1 MAEKHILV
9 VDDEPGITL
18 LCERLLKKE
27 GFSVL
32 SFVKAREAMAYIAQN
47 TIDLLLVDI
56 RMPEVSGFDVIAQ
69 ARQDQP
75 DVAVLVMTGYGT
87 VEMAIQALRQG
98 VDGLILKPFVNAVEL
113 INAVRQA
120 LADNQK
126 KRDIAR
132 IQALRPLFDIM
143 ESLLAET
150 RPEPLLDLILSA
162 ICGHMRCDHAAVY
175 QLSPDDNRLSL
186 LAGRGTTLPEEK
198 SNAEGG
204 LLGRTSALGAPL
216 WVNVVGPGELALQ
229 KKLAKLQLSSAI
241 CVPVSRLNIRVVL
254 YAGRGSDQPQFREV
268 DWEMFLLLARQA
280 ILAMENARLYD
291 ELRDYVKRVEGSQQ
305 ALVQAEKMA
314 SAGRLTASIAHEINN
329 PLQAVRNCIHLAGR
343 NEFPEKKRHE
353 YIDLA
358 ESELDR
364 LMLTVQRM
372 LEFYRPG
379 AVDPQR
385 VDLPELLRRVV
396 SLLSPQ
402 LDLRNIRI
410 VTNFSTRLPKVLA
423 VSSQLQQVFIN
434 IILNAYDAMPKGGEV
449 RIGARPVKDSVEI
462 VFQDTGPGVPAD
474 KRNYIFE
481 PFVSTKEGGT
491 GLGLAV
497 SYGIISAHGGSL
509 ELVPDRGPGACFRI
523 LIPVKG
529 KKS

>member
-1 MAEKHILV
+1 MAEKNILV
-9 VDDEPGITL
+9 VDDEPGITQ

-32 SFVKAREAMAYIAQN
+32 SFVKAREAMAYITEN
-47 TIDLLLVDI
+47 PIDLLLVDI

-69 ARQDQP
+69 ARCDQP

-98 VDGLILKPFVNAVEL
+98 VDGLILKPFVNAEEL
-113 INAVRQA
+113 IHAVRQA
-120 LADNQK
+120 LADNQS

-132 IQALRPLFDIM
+132 IQAFRPLFDIM

-150 RPEPLLDLILSA
+150 NPEPLLDLILNA
-162 ICGHMRCDHAAVY
+162 ISGHLRCDHAAVY
-175 QLSPDDNRLSL
+175 QLSADGNRLNI

-198 SNAEGG
+198 SSADGG
-204 LLGRTSALGAPL
+204 LLGRTSAMGAPL
-216 WVNVVGPGELALQ
+216 WVNVVGPGEPTLQ
-229 KKLAKLQLSSAI
+229 KKLVKLQLSSVI
-241 CVPVSRLNIRVVL
+241 CVPILRLNVRGVL
-254 YAGRGSDQPQFREV
+254 YAGRGSDQPPFREV
-268 DWEMFLLLARQA
+268 EWEMFLLLARQA

-314 SAGRLTASIAHEINN
+314 TAGRLTASIAHEINN

-343 NEFPEKKRHE
+343 DEFPEKKRRE

-364 LMLTVQRM
+364 LMATVQRM

-379 AVDPQR
+379 AVEPQR

-396 SLLSPQ
+396 SLLTPQ
-402 LDLRNIRI
+402 LDLRMIHI
-410 VTNFSTRLPKVLA
+410 TTNYSTRLPKVLA

-434 IILNAYDAMPKGGEV
+434 LILNSYDAMPKGGEV
-449 RIGARPVKDSVEI
+449 RISARPVKDSVELL
-462 VFQDTGPGVPAD
+462 FQDTGPGVPAD

-497 SYGIISAHGGSL
+497 SYGIISAHGGNL

-523 LIPVKG
+523 LLPVKG

>member
-1 MAEKHILV
+1 
-9 VDDEPGITL
+9 
-18 LCERLLKKE
+18 
-27 GFSVL
+27 
-32 SFVKAREAMAYIAQN
+32 
-47 TIDLLLVDI
+47 
-56 RMPEVSGFDVIAQ
+56 
-69 ARQDQP
+69 
-75 DVAVLVMTGYGT
+75 
-87 VEMAIQALRQG
+87 
-98 VDGLILKPFVNAVEL
+98 
-113 INAVRQA
+113 VR
-120 LADNQK
+120 
-126 KRDIAR
+126 
-132 IQALRPLFDIM
+132 
-143 ESLLAET
+143 
-150 RPEPLLDLILSA
+150 
-162 ICGHMRCDHAAVY
+162 G
-175 QLSPDDNRLSL
+175 
-186 LAGRGTTLPEEK
+186 
-198 SNAEGG
+198 
-204 LLGRTSALGAPL
+204 
-216 WVNVVGPGELALQ
+216 
-229 KKLAKLQLSSAI
+229 
-241 CVPVSRLNIRVVL
+241 VL
-254 YAGRGSDQPQFREV
+254 YAGRGIDQPQFREV

-314 SAGRLTASIAHEINN
+314 TAGRLTASIAHEINN

-343 NEFPEKKRHE
+343 DEFPEKKRGE

-358 ESELDR
+358 ETELER
-364 LMLTVQRM
+364 LMATVQRM

-379 AVDPQR
+379 AVEPQR

-396 SLLSPQ
+396 SLLTPQ
-402 LDLRNIRI
+402 LDLRNVRVI
-410 VTNFSTRLPKVLA
+410 TSFSSRLPKVLA

-434 IILNAYDAMPKGGEV
+434 LILNAYDAMPKGGEV
-449 RIGARPVKDSVEI
+449 RITARPVKDSVEI
-462 VFQDTGPGVPAD
+462 VFQDTGPGVPPE